1 MRKKGYIKNLDWKC
15 YFNFNKFFLSVS
27 YERNG
32 EYNKTTYIINKLLKT
47 EKEVRNFLN
56 N

>member
-1 MRKKGYIKNLDWKC
+1 MKRKNYIKNLEFKC
-15 YFNFNKFFLSVS
+15 YFNFKKCFLSVS

-32 EYNKTTYIINKLLKT
+32 EYNKTIYIIDKPLKT
-47 EKEVRNFLN
+47 EKQIRNFLN